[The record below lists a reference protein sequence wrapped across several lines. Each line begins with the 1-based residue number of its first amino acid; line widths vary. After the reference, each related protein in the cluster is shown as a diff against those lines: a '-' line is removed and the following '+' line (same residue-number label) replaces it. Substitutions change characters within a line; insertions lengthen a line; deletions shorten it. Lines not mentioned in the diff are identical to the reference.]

1 MAKIN
6 LIFLCLTEQNYI
18 NIQASNSRQF
28 RKKKKKDHF
37 LVTGTQRIIL
47 ERPFKPRPVYQ
58 KAVHLRTFEVFF
70 LKDRLFFKVS
80 AFVVETLLL

>member
-18 NIQASNSRQF
+18 NIQVPNSRQF
-28 RKKKKKDHF
+28 RKKKKHF
-37 LVTGTQRIIL
+37 LVTGTQSIIL

-80 AFVVETLLL
+80 AFIVETLLL